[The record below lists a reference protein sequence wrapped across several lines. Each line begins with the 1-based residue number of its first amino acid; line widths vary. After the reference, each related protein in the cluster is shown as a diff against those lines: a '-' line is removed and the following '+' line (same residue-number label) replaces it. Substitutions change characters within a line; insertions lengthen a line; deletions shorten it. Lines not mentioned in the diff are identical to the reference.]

1 MVRTAAVIA
10 AVMLALAAVPIPVTD
25 EPAPVEPVKAE
36 LTEMVSLGEFTCTAY
51 CGCRKCNGKW
61 YGYPTASGTDYEE
74 GRTLAV
80 DPKVIPLGTEIYIPG
95 WGWFVAEDT
104 GNGIKG
110 QRLDMYYDDHG
121 EALEHGVK
129 QMEVWVKDGAM

>member
-10 AVMLALAAVPIPVTD
+10 AVMLALAHVPVVAV
-25 EPAPVEPVKAE
+25 EEPVKPE
-36 LTEMVSLGEFTCTAY
+36 LCEMEYLGEFTCTAY

-80 DPKVIPLGTEIYIPG
+80 DPDVIPLGTELYIPG
-95 WGWFVAEDT
+95 YGWYVAEDT
-104 GNGIKG
+104 GNGIDG
-110 QRLDMYYDDHG
+110 NRLDMYYNDHG
-121 EALEHGVK
+121 VALEHGIKKV
-129 QMEVWVKDGAM
+129 EVWVKEDAI

>member
-10 AVMLALAAVPIPVTD
+10 AVMLALAHVPVVAVE
-25 EPAPVEPVKAE
+25 EPAKPE
-36 LTEMVSLGEFTCTAY
+36 LCEMEYLGEFTCTAY

-80 DPKVIPLGTEIYIPG
+80 DPDVIPLGTELYIPG
-95 WGWFVAEDT
+95 YGWYVAEDT
-104 GNGIKG
+104 GNGIDGYKI
-110 QRLDMYYDDHG
+110 DMYYDSH
-121 EALEHGVK
+121 EVANIHGVK
-129 QMEVWVKDGAM
+129 RVEVWVKDGAI